1 MNGPVIA
8 RGMTSAVGKLPT
20 RGSGESRPTGRS
32 STGRRGGGHV
42 HVVRDADIMVFSV
55 RLADTRARVSGSRTI
70 RRLAERLDREL
81 LRQWLEQRCASGV
94 LTRTGHRGRVRRR
107 GEDVGRCNRV
117 VRSAPGSGPSLRHR
131 GRVSASGD
139 DAGGRQEREGGS
151 LAMRSPHGWALASGE
166 RAGSRVRR
174 QRTGSVDQAFF
185 VGPALV
191 DGDFGLS
198 RLRYDSPSI
207 TRS

>member
-8 RGMTSAVGKLPT
+8 RGMTSAVDKLPM

-32 STGRRGGGHV
+32 STGRRGGECV
-42 HVVRDADIMVFSV
+42 HVVRDADITTLGV
-55 RLADTRARVSGSRTI
+55 RLADTLVRVSGSRTI
-70 RRLAERLDREL
+70 GRLAERSDRES
-81 LRQWLEQRCASGV
+81 LRQWLERRRASGV

-107 GEDVGRCNRV
+107 GEDAGRCNRV
-117 VRSAPGSGPSLRHR
+117 VRCAPGSGPSLRHR
-131 GRVSASGD
+131 RCVVPGAKTPE
-139 DAGGRQEREGGS
+139 AGERGGS
-151 LAMRSPHGWALASGE
+151 LAVRSPHGWAFAGGE

-174 QRTGSVDQAFF
+174 QRTGRVDQAFF

>member
-1 MNGPVIA
+1 MDPERA
-8 RGMTSAVGKLPT
+8 RHQPFEHSTPRWGT
-20 RGSGESRPTGRS
+20 RPRRPRCGHHSLQCPMCGHFRS
-32 STGRRGGGHV
+32 S
-42 HVVRDADIMVFSV
+42 VRESDDGVLQNAWIVSSV
-55 RLADTRARVSGSRTI
+55 SMARATF
-70 RRLAERLDREL
+70 
-81 LRQWLEQRCASGV
+81 CAGV
-94 LTRTGHRGRVRRR
+94 LTRTGDRGRVRRR

-117 VRSAPGSGPSLRHR
+117 VRCAPGSGPSLGLHHR

-139 DAGGRQEREGGS
+139 DAGDRERGGGS
-151 LAMRSPHGWALASGE
+151 LAMRSPQGWALAGGE
-166 RAGSRVRR
+166 RAGTRAVRR
-174 QRTGSVDQAFF
+174 QRTGRVDQAFF